1 MIISQEIAQPNS
13 SYVIILTHCY
23 LEKVSRDIV
32 PGQLPWG
39 VGRQINSLV
48 VSHLLIVINHLDWLI
63 ETVHFHAETD
73 SILKADP
80 MKQNVSFYHH
90 RFRD

>member
-23 LEKVSRDIV
+23 LEKVLRDIV

-48 VSHLLIVINHLDWLI
+48 VLHVTYDLLIVVNHLDWLI
-63 ETVHFHAETD
+63 ETVHFYTETV
-73 SILKADP
+73 SI
-80 MKQNVSFYHH
+80 
-90 RFRD
+90 